1 MKISLSS
8 SATKSQKVFWVI
20 LLAILLAIV
29 INQMPVGIVAGVLGN
44 QSACRVTLHQA
55 MGTIWSGSAA
65 FGFSEPN
72 LAGGGCREPS
82 AITERFSWKSQCS
95 LMQGQ
100 CQVDI
105 QFVGLDK
112 PLIIYVEPNQ
122 IKAGSGEIVLPA
134 TILEAFGN
142 PWNTLRPRG
151 KLTAHWSEIKK
162 GTVTSGAVR
171 INITNLSSPISAV
184 KPLGSYEIKANL
196 ANSGTSFE
204 LGTVAGPLLLKGKGT
219 ADSGANPGLH
229 FTGGAWAAPEAEESL
244 IGLLSLLGRKDGD
257 TYRMQY

>member
-8 SATKSQKVFWVI
+8 SSANSHKIFWFVMFAVVI
-20 LLAILLAIV
+20 GVALQ
-29 INQMPVGIVAGVLGN
+29 QMPASVMSTLFAK
-44 QSACRVTLHQA
+44 QSSCRVTMYQTI
-55 MGTIWSGSAA
+55 GTIWDGSAA
-65 FGFSEPN
+65 LGFSEPN

-105 QFVGLDK
+105 HFVGLDK
-112 PLIIYVEPNQ
+112 PLTIYASPNQ
-122 IKAGSGEIVLPA
+122 IRAASGEIALPA

-151 KLTAHWSEIKK
+151 QLTAYWSDIKK
-162 GTVTSGAVR
+162 GSDTSGSIK
-171 INITNLSSPISAV
+171 INIANLSSPISAV

-196 ANSGTSFE
+196 DPSGASFE
-204 LGTVAGPLLLKGKGT
+204 LGTVAGPLLLKGKGS
-219 ADSGANPGLH
+219 ADSSSKPGLH
-229 FTGGAWAAPEAEESL
+229 FSGGASAAPEAEESL

>member
-8 SATKSQKVFWVI
+8 SSANSHKIFWFVMFAVVI
-20 LLAILLAIV
+20 GVVLQ
-29 INQMPVGIVAGVLGN
+29 QMPASILSALLVK
-44 QSACRVTLHQA
+44 QSSCRVTMHQA
-55 MGTIWSGSAA
+55 IGTIWDGSAA
-65 FGFSEPN
+65 LGFSESN

-112 PLIIYVEPNQ
+112 PLTIYASPNQ
-122 IKAGSGEIVLPA
+122 IRVASGEIALPA

-151 KLTAHWSEIKK
+151 QLTAYWSDIKK
-162 GTVTSGAVR
+162 GSDTSGSIKISIA
-171 INITNLSSPISAV
+171 NLSSPISAV

-196 ANSGTSFE
+196 DPRGTSFE
-204 LGTVAGPLLLKGKGT
+204 LGTVAGPLLLKGKGS
-219 ADSGANPGLH
+219 ADSGSSPGLH
-229 FTGGAWAAPEAEESL
+229 FTGGASAAPEAEESL